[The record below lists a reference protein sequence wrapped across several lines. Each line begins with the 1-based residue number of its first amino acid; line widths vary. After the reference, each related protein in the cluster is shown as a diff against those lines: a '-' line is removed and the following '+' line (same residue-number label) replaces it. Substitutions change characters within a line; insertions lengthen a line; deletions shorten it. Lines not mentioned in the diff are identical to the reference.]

1 MTSPSHNMKAKR
13 DDSLRAIFERSQ
25 AARRAA
31 RAKVSEVLGKERSEL
46 SKRALLQRQRAAR
59 KAIEEALVKTHGAR
73 DAQEIAVH
81 LSACF
86 EEAEFLV
93 ALQLDAKRFSKAEIA
108 AGVSDVLLEALDHIW
123 EAARVARFPLPYL
136 EDETLHDDDEDI

>member
-59 KAIEEALVKTHGAR
+59 KAIEEALEPERLRLLGDVEDDQA
-73 DAQEIAVH
+73 
-81 LSACF
+81 LL
-86 EEAEFLV
+86 AELLGDLRLGV
-93 ALQLDAKRFSKAEIA
+93 GVDLA
-108 AGVSDVLLEALDHIW
+108 A
-123 EAARVARFPLPYL
+123 
-136 EDETLHDDDEDI
+136 